1 MKETTTTARPWSD
14 YPILPK
20 HASAPKETKNVV
32 KPYKPCNFTRH
43 VNNFGNIDTRE
54 RLPVGYIHI
63 RGQRLGPIAR
73 KVGARK
79 WAVAFTGFEQGWRR
93 NWRAITDGIVCSRKI
108 APKIRAEIARLKAS
122 RE

>member
-1 MKETTTTARPWSD
+1 M
-14 YPILPK
+14 I
-20 HASAPKETKNVV
+20 
-32 KPYKPCNFTRH
+32 KPYKPCIFTRH

-54 RLPVGYIHI
+54 RLPVGYVHI

-93 NWRAITDGIVCSRKI
+93 NDWRAITDGIVCSRKI

-122 RE
+122 REEREAKALEVSK